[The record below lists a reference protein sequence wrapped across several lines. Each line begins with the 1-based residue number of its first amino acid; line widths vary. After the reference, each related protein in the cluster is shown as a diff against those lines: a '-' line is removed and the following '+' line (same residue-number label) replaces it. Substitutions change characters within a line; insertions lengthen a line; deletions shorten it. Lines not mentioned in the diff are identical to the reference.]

1 MYEIAHHKLLDRVNS
16 RRDALWK
23 VDSFDAVIIRRRATT
38 TRETTTTTTTTTTTR
53 RPSDMA
59 TPTLR
64 LRYFNIEGPA
74 EKSRLALRL
83 GKIPFEDVRVSFDDW
98 RSSVKAT
105 TPYGQLPLLDVGGD
119 GAETRTIA
127 QSDAILR
134 YCGRLA
140 TSRGVA
146 LYDDARADAVDEA
159 LALVEEMSSTWYV
172 NLLVGMDP
180 RKIGHCVEEDA
191 ETFKGSS
198 AHDEVTKRMRERW
211 MREEYPRYVGFIE
224 QRVRGGKFMCGDAV
238 SIADCA
244 LIPLLRRFTSGQ
256 LDHVPKDAVSSHPEL
271 QAYFDRFHALPEV
284 KAWYAER
291 EAAKAAA

>member
-1 MYEIAHHKLLDRVNS
+1 
-16 RRDALWK
+16 
-23 VDSFDAVIIRRRATT
+23 
-38 TRETTTTTTTTTTTR
+38 
-53 RPSDMA
+53 MA

-98 RSSVKAT
+98 RSTVKAT

-140 TSRGVA
+140 TSRGAA
-146 LYDDARADAVDEA
+146 LYDDARADAIDEA
-159 LALVEEMSSTWYV
+159 LALVEEMWSTWYV

-244 LIPLLRRFTSGQ
+244 LIPLLRRFASGQ
-256 LDHVPKDAVSSHPEL
+256 LDHVPKDALSSHPEL